1 MKNLFFNQ
9 RESWLLWLIV
19 GVCASAL
26 VLLIANIT
34 QQPSYVIAVNVIIFL
49 LLTLYMAYAN
59 RFTFLLALKISVV
72 IFSLAL
78 APMLFFTFDDIK
90 LFGNADI
97 IIKFF
102 VLSLLVVSSSVVCSI
117 IVRKRKDYF

>member
-26 VLLIANIT
+26 VLLIANTT

-49 LLTLYMAYAN
+49 LLTFYMAYAK
-59 RFTFLLALKISVV
+59 RFTFLQALKISVV
-72 IFSLAL
+72 IFSLVL